1 MGFGRSLKKGLR
13 LMPKITKLL
22 LIRISL
28 KQTGNDLWP
37 AKAKLRKPNASL
49 SFQLAEKTAVNC
61 VDARVRCIASLASV
75 GFVSDSWQTKG

>member
-1 MGFGRSLKKGLR
+1 
-13 LMPKITKLL
+13 MPKITKLL